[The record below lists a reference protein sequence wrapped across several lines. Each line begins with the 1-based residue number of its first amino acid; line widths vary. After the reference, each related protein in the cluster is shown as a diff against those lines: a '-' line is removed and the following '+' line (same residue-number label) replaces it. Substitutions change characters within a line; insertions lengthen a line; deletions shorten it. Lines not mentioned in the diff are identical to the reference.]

1 MYTKQ
6 LKKMLWKTLYN
17 IQNVTTTIKNTFLC
31 EEILFLLLLQLL
43 QLLIII
49 LILLELLLLPLL
61 LLLIIVQA

>member
-6 LKKMLWKTLYN
+6 LNKMLWKTLYN

-43 QLLIII
+43 QLL
-49 LILLELLLLPLL
+49 LLELLLLPLL